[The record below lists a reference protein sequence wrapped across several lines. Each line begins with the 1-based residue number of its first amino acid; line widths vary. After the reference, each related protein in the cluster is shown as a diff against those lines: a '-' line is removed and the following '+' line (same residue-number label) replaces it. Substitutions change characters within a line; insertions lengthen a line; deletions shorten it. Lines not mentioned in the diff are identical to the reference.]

1 MFQPRR
7 SEFDP
12 RVSAIVDHLRAIQKE
27 LGAIGKGAGRSTSD
41 SAVAA
46 GNQIAEAIG
55 PILNDIV
62 ERFRRGQRWAA
73 DQTVSAGNQ
82 AVKVGAKAGNQAMKV
97 GAKAGNEALER
108 IADQAKDRPLFTIA
122 VAVGVGVLIGLVFRR
137 D

>member
-82 AVKVGAKAGNQAMKV
+82 AVKVGAKAGN
-97 GAKAGNEALER
+97 EALER

-122 VAVGVGVLIGLVFRR
+122 VAIGVGVLIGLVFRR